1 MTRTSSILSSGNQS
15 PRKATPRSRSSSSK
29 PHENATTKPDDTMP
43 TTSSAEKPDSPSH
56 QHSFIDTGPRNTLSS
71 TNLDAQLQSLLQEK
85 ELVSPP
91 PKKSACG
98 LTRPCFFFSY
108 KLNIA
113 KSRSVAEMLF
123 VDDGGK
129 TWNPGLMKLTPRCE
143 KLDYGSSVDIKKDTF
158 N

>member
-98 LTRPCFFFSY
+98 LTRPCFFFQLQAEYS
-108 KLNIA
+108 KIPVSGGNAICRRRREDLE
-113 KSRSVAEMLF
+113 SRLDE
-123 VDDGGK
+123 VDSK
-129 TWNPGLMKLTPRCE
+129 MRKIRLR
-143 KLDYGSSVDIKKDTF
+143 IKRRHKKGHF
-158 N
+158 